1 MEKWVGLGCT
11 PLQRYNDFSC
21 SLLHTVADTREV
33 NDQGRGDEGEEK
45 VGGMEVNEE
54 ETEEGQDLEGR
65 QEDSEEQAEDGME
78 QEKEVGEVG
87 RRQEYSEE
95 YEQGTE
101 DRMEQ
106 GREVEEAMQDNF
118 LQSQST
124 EDTFQREVDKWE
136 EFYDGMKAYLTD
148 GNLPARNSA
157 QIMKQA
163 DVYSLGTDGN
173 LYYKKILR
181 GGAVQLTLLVI
192 RNYEDRLRICKDI
205 HLNTGEESIHHRRDP
220 MLELLG
226 QQYYWK
232 GQRRDVCE
240 CVSYC

>member
-1 MEKWVGLGCT
+1 MV
-11 PLQRYNDFSC
+11 
-21 SLLHTVADTREV
+21 DTSEV
-33 NDQGRGDEGEEK
+33 SGQGREDEGEEK
-45 VGGMEVNEE
+45 AGEMEVNKE
-54 ETEEGQDLEGR
+54 ETEEEQDVER
-65 QEDSEEQAEDGME
+65 TQEDSEEQAEDGME
-78 QEKEVGEVG
+78 QGKEIAEEEG
-87 RRQEYSEE
+87 RQEYSEE
-95 YEQGTE
+95 YGQGTE

-106 GREVEEAMQDNF
+106 GKEVEEEMQENF

-163 DVYSLGTDGN
+163 DSYSLGADGN

-240 CVSYC
+240 CVSSTCT